1 MKKIKT
7 LIYNTKEKYLISRAS
22 SFELK
27 RIREQKRAVIRR
39 DIKLSDSQIK
49 EIDDLFVQNL
59 GEKIPYDW
67 HQHYMAYTGN
77 FDKAYF
83 PDHLYIPEFERYMNT
98 FTNYNKVYEDKNLVP
113 ILASVAGIK
122 ATETIIS
129 CRRGLY
135 YIGSMCVDDVKQC
148 AEYIDGKGTLF
159 VKPSIDSSSGQ
170 GCILIESEDGVD
182 LKSQKPT
189 VDVLTEL
196 GKNFLVQKRLVCHS
210 SIRRIYSGSVNSFR
224 IITYRW
230 QDSIYHTPTIMRIG
244 QNGGFVDNAH
254 AGGMFVG
261 VSDDGKLKK
270 SAFTEF
276 HDEYEVHPDTGL
288 VFKDYLIENFG
299 LALKAAEK
307 MHTVIPE
314 VGIVNWDFTIDE
326 VGDPVLIEINIGF
339 GSIWMTQMANG
350 VGAFGDNTAEILRW
364 IKKMRG
370 IEPAKRKYYAFGKE

>member
-1 MKKIKT
+1 MSGIKT
-7 LIYNTKEKYLISRAS
+7 IVYNTKEKYLISRAI

-27 RIREQKRAVIRR
+27 RIREPKRAEIREN
-39 DIKLSDSQIK
+39 IKLTDAQKK

-67 HQHYMAYTGN
+67 HKHYMAYTGN
-77 FDKAYF
+77 FDKTYF
-83 PDHLYIPEFERYMNT
+83 PDHLYIPEFERYMNP

-113 ILASVAGIK
+113 MFASVAGIK
-122 ATETIIS
+122 STETVIS
-129 CRRGLY
+129 CRRGFY
-135 YIGSMCVDDVKQC
+135 YIESTRADDVKQC

-159 VKPSIDSSSGQ
+159 AKPSIESSSGQ
-170 GCILIESEDGVD
+170 GCVLIESLNGVD
-182 LKSQKPT
+182 MKSQKAT

-196 GKNFLVQKRLVCHS
+196 GENFLVQKRLVCHS
-210 SIRRIYSGSVNSFR
+210 SIRQIYAGSVNSFR

-230 QDSIYHTPTIMRIG
+230 KDSILHAPTIMRIG

-261 VSDDGKLKK
+261 VSDDGKLGKF
-270 SAFTEF
+270 AFTEF
-276 HDEYEVHPDTGL
+276 RDTYEVHPDTGL
-288 VFKDYLIENFG
+288 VFKDHVIENFG

-314 VGIVNWDFTIDE
+314 VGIINWDFTIDE
-326 VGDPVLIEINIGF
+326 SGNPVLIEINIGF

-350 VGAFGDNTAEILRW
+350 VGAFGEKTAEILRW

-370 IEPAKRKYYAFGKE
+370 IEPAKRKLYAFGKE